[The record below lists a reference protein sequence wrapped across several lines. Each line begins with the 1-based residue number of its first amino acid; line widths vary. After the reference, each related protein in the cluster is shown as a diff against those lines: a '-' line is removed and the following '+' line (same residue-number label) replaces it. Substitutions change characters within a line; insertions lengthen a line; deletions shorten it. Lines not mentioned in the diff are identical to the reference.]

1 MKFVR
6 SYTLRGVLPGS
17 TAGEQKK
24 IDIFNGE
31 YARGVRVKSFQIF
44 PMDPIFANAECTGF
58 LATEDP
64 SIRPIANPKRVWDWA
79 DNSQIAWASSED
91 TFYDNKFVTKNNLV
105 IEDLYVCLATGATN
119 INIGYLIE
127 VDEYALEAYQSTLSI
142 VGNMNQG

>member
-1 MKFVR
+1 MEYIR
-6 SYTLRGVLPGS
+6 SYTLRGVLPGV
-17 TAGEQKK
+17 TAGSRKK

-31 YARGVRVKSFQIF
+31 YARGIKVVSFRIF

-64 SIRPIANPKRVWDWA
+64 GIRPIANPLRIWDWS

-91 TFYDNKFVTKNNLV
+91 TFYDNKFVTQNNLV

-119 INIGYLIE
+119 IEIGYLIE
-127 VDEYALEAYQSTLSI
+127 VDEFDLEPYQSTLSI